1 MSERDWRIF
10 REDHAISTKGGKVP
24 MPFRSWAEAPL
35 PEPIL
40 RAVEK
45 VGYLKPSPIQM
56 AAIPIGVAQRDVIGI
71 AETGSGKTCA
81 FVLPMLAYI
90 MRLPTMAGNEA
101 VEALGPYAVVLSPT
115 RELAQQTEEECGKF
129 AQYLNYRVVSVVGG
143 QSIEEQ
149 GFKLRQGCEIV
160 IGTPG
165 RIIDCLE
172 RRYTVLHQCNFV
184 VLDEADRMID
194 YGFEPQVIGVMDAM
208 PSSNL
213 KPVNEEE
220 ELEADKIYRTTFMFS
235 ATMPNV
241 VERLARKYMRN
252 PAVVHIGSAG
262 KAADLITQNV
272 QMMRPDDKPAAL
284 EAALRAAGDTQVI
297 VFVNTHKT
305 CDYIGKVMERLGK
318 PTCVLHGGKTQDA
331 REYSIDGFRNKK
343 YQVLIATDVA
353 GRGIDVPDVGLVVN
367 YQMPGT
373 IEAYTHRIGRTG
385 RAGKKVRQLQECR
398 VCWLRVRVCAD
409 ALARAAGRGDEFFDA
424 GGQGCVLRPEAAA
437 DGERQR
443 GAARAGAPRGQPQE
457 AAEGAG
463 LRAQHRELAGAGAG
477 GRGTGRTTNQRRN
490 KHERSGAALRC
501 ARGATSAMVCG
512 AAPRACVRLQ
522 PAQPD
527 AAARP
532 EQRQRRA
539 GGDPPA
545 HAAKKTDRDPVCRSS
560 VLRAACCRTPHCAL
574 QRDRA
579 RIQDCARHDDGGER
593 KVNVTQRTTPPHASP
608 TAPHPAPA
616 APGSHRGVSAAWAA
630 AAPKMEAP
638 PAPPFV
644 LRDATVPLCV
654 LGAAHQGA
662 LQAGADAT
670 GCVRVDIGVDAAG
683 RIASL
688 APAGA
693 QRRRARACA
702 CARRTSGSFA
712 LQLAAPASR

>member
-1 MSERDWRIF
+1 MFDWEPEQDTSRDANAAYGARHEAALQFGRGLRAGVDRREAKTAAAAHEAALTARARASAAAQAQARDAAGGGEAEEAEDGGRGDAHAFRGGGALSASASAGAARGAALDAERRALALSLAKEDRYERSARAAAAGVAHWADKALSEMTERDWRIF
-10 REDHAISTKGGKVP
+10 REDHSISTKGGKVP
-24 MPFRSWAEAPL
+24 NPFRTWSEAPL

-45 VGYLKPSPIQM
+45 VGYVKPSPIQM

-90 MRLPTMAGNEA
+90 MRLPVMSGNEE

-129 AQYLNYRVVSVVGG
+129 AQYLDYRVVSVVGG

-149 GFKLRQGCEIV
+149 GFKLRKGCEIV

-194 YGFEPQVIGVMDAM
+194 YGFEPQVTGVMDAM

-220 ELEADKIYRTTFMFS
+220 ELEDDKIYRTTFMFS
-235 ATMPNV
+235 ATMPPV

-272 QMMRPDDKPAAL
+272 IMMRPDDKGAAL

-331 REYSIDGFRNKK
+331 REFSIDGFRNKK

-367 YQMPGT
+367 YQMPST

-385 RAGKKVRQLQECR
+385 RAGRKGTATSFLTLEDKDIFYELKALLTESGNVVPPE
-398 VCWLRVRVCAD
+398 
-409 ALARAAGRGDEFFDA
+409 LAR
-424 GGQGCVLRPEAAA
+424 
-437 DGERQR
+437 
-443 GAARAGAPRGQPQE
+443 
-457 AAEGAG
+457 
-463 LRAQHRELAGAGAG
+463 
-477 GRGTGRTTNQRRN
+477 
-490 KHERSGAALRC
+490 HE
-501 ARGATSAMVCG
+501 
-512 AAPRACVRLQ
+512 
-522 PAQPD
+522 
-527 AAARP
+527 
-532 EQRQRRA
+532 
-539 GGDPPA
+539 
-545 HAAKKTDRDPVCRSS
+545 
-560 VLRAACCRTPHCAL
+560 
-574 QRDRA
+574 
-579 RIQDCARHDDGGER
+579 
-593 KVNVTQRTTPPHASP
+593 
-608 TAPHPAPA
+608 
-616 APGSHRGVSAAWAA
+616 
-630 AAPKMEAP
+630 
-638 PAPPFV
+638 
-644 LRDATVPLCV
+644 
-654 LGAAHQGA
+654 
-662 LQAGADAT
+662 
-670 GCVRVDIGVDAAG
+670 
-683 RIASL
+683 
-688 APAGA
+688 
-693 QRRRARACA
+693 
-702 CARRTSGSFA
+702 
-712 LQLAAPASR
+712 ASRKKPQKGPDFGRNIES